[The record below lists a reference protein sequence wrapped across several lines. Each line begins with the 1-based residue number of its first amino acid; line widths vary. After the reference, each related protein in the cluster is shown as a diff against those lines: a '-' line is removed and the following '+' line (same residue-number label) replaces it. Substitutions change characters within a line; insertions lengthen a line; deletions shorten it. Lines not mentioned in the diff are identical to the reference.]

1 MIKTS
6 NFTVIKGTHVSTE
19 MLKHLEATI
28 KPTELS
34 SA

>member
-6 NFTVIKGTHVSTE
+6 NLTVIKGTHINPE
-19 MLKHLEATI
+19 MLKHMEATI